1 MDSTMEK
8 LTVTIDWCEKNYSAS
23 LVKDEIGVIVATAK
37 TESDVKEKFKESLQ
51 FHIEGMVAD
60 NDEVPQYLANGE
72 YEICY
77 EYTLSATLHN
87 IQQYTS
93 LSAISRVTGIKHAQL
108 SHYANAVS
116 RPKEKQKERIISG
129 LHQIGRVC
137 LAAR

>member
-1 MDSTMEK
+1 MEK

-37 TESDVKEKFKESLQ
+37 TESVVKEKFKESLQ

-77 EYTLSATLHN
+77 QT
-87 IQQYTS
+87 
-93 LSAISRVTGIKHAQL
+93 
-108 SHYANAVS
+108 
-116 RPKEKQKERIISG
+116 
-129 LHQIGRVC
+129 
-137 LAAR
+137 